1 MARVEVEG
9 GWADIRD
16 PRRLTGRQS
25 EPMDDA
31 QYALM
36 GLPGMAALIPDE
48 TAAEQVQS
56 LSPAQQMAAL
66 GSEGLK
72 AMRTLQRET
81 VIAYVEAWSEGARS
95 DGKPGIT
102 EDMLLDAP
110 VSFVTAVENAIT
122 TVVKATGRAGV
133 DTEPSPDPA
142 SPTSP
147 SSV

>member
-48 TAAEQVQS
+48 TAAESVQS
-56 LSPAQQMAAL
+56 LTPAQQMAAM
-66 GSEGLK
+66 GEVGFK
-72 AMRTLQRET
+72 ALRTLQRET
-81 VIAYVEAWSEGARS
+81 VIAYVETWSEGARS

-110 VSFVTAVENAIT
+110 VAFVKAVENAIT